1 MKVQVL
7 TDRDHVLKRPAMY
20 IGAVN
25 SSSFSEYIFEN
36 NKIENR
42 EISYVPGLIKIINEI
57 IDTKYEDFD
66 IGTNIVFNTL
76 IKNGIL
82 VEVKTEGQIEEK

>member
-36 NKIENR
+36 NKINTVDV
-42 EISYVPGLIKIINEI
+42 IMKSGKYCGVSDNYQNIK
-57 IDTKYEDFD
+57 
-66 IGTNIVFNTL
+66 IGTNNNFY
-76 IKNGIL
+76 
-82 VEVKTEGQIEEK
+82 

>member
-36 NKIENR
+36 NKIEHK
-42 EISYVPGLIKIINEI
+42 EISYVTGLIKIINEI
-57 IDTKYEDFD
+57 TRLIFYRLK
-66 IGTNIVFNTL
+66 VFSIT
-76 IKNGIL
+76 
-82 VEVKTEGQIEEK
+82 QP